1 MTPEIFA
8 QAIVS
13 IEKNYGLRLD
23 ALTAWIRLD
32 AVQCGKGWVG
42 TNPPGCKRRKNV
54 TAGAIVKRPKTTIKM
69 QDPGIKKYGV
79 DRILGEGTNG
89 RADLTDR
96 GTVVKTVTN
105 TDISLNDVR
114 REFNGVKHI
123 HSLGIGPEAIGI
135 EGKKIEIG
143 LVKGVRLGDIK
154 GDTAWMDARME
165 SAKTLLKLHKSGW
178 SHNDAHEENII
189 VQSDGSVKLI
199 DPGMAVPVG
208 TKIGSDWDGDFHGRA
223 GISDLNAAAS
233 RHPQVNRLREA
244 LSKDLQKHWDATRRS
259 FGDMDN
265 KDIYRIRQ
273 MAEIDLHK
281 AYLAIADLYIK

>member
-1 MTPEIFA
+1 MSPEVFA

-13 IEKNYGLRLD
+13 IEQNYGLRLD
-23 ALTAWIRLD
+23 ALTAWARMD

-42 TNPPGCKRRKNV
+42 TNPPGCKRRKKV
-54 TAGAIVKRPKTTIKM
+54 TVGAIAKRPKNTIKM

-79 DRILGEGTNG
+79 DSVLGEGYHG

-114 REFNGVKHI
+114 REFDGVKHL
-123 HSLGIGPEAIGI
+123 HKLGIGPEAIGI

-154 GDTAWMDARME
+154 EDAAWMDARME

-178 SHNDAHEENII
+178 SHNDSHEDNII
-189 VQSDGSVKLI
+189 VQSDGNVKLI
-199 DPGMAVPVG
+199 DPGLAVPVG
-208 TKIGSDWDGDFHGRA
+208 SKIGSDWDGDIPGKA
-223 GISDLNAAAS
+223 GISDLNMAAS
-233 RHPQVNRLREA
+233 RHPQVRRLSEA
-244 LSKDLQKHWDATRRS
+244 LTKDLKKHWNSTMQS